1 MTNLYPLMTVQ
12 DQIWDAITVAID
24 KAQNNGHLPACKL
37 PQKSIEHPQNPTHGD
52 YSSNIALRLSKPMK
66 INPMRIA
73 ELIEEYLD
81 IESPIGAVSVAKP
94 GFLNFNLDPT
104 WVKRQVH
111 GIIEMGA
118 EYGDISL
125 GRGAKIQIEF
135 VSVNPTGP
143 LHIGHARGAV
153 VGSSLSNIL
162 NAANFEASTTPC
174 SHHVAVDFN
183 TFGWIG
189 FYDHVGHKRFRRSLD
204 FETTHRSRRTCHN
217 LTIAQ
222 EGFQSCRLT
231 RVAV

>member
-1 MTNLYPLMTVQ
+1 
-12 DQIWDAITVAID
+12 
-24 KAQNNGHLPACKL
+24 
-37 PQKSIEHPQNPTHGD
+37 
-52 YSSNIALRLSKPMK
+52 MK
-66 INPMRIA
+66 INPMQIA

-162 NAANFEASTTPC
+162 NAANFEVQNEYYVNDAGSQIDNFAE
-174 SHHVAVDFN
+174 S
-183 TFGWIG
+183 I
-189 FYDHVGHKRFRRSLD
+189 Y
-204 FETTHRSRRTCHN
+204 
-217 LTIAQ
+217 AQ
-222 EGFQSCRLT
+222 YT
-231 RVAV
+231 VI